1 LELGAIFFVVKF
13 ELDFKFVGENT
24 MAKPIKETPILSGRD
39 AKRFREIV
47 KHNENIKVS
56 KADFERAEKA
66 FMNLKII

>member
-1 LELGAIFFVVKF
+1 
-13 ELDFKFVGENT
+13 

-47 KHNENIKVS
+47 KQNEDVKVP

-66 FMNLKII
+66 FVNLKVI

>member
-1 LELGAIFFVVKF
+1 
-13 ELDFKFVGENT
+13 

-47 KHNENIKVS
+47 KNNENIKVP

-66 FMNLKII
+66 FANLKII